1 MVSIQEM
8 LIGDVKQET
17 EEKIYVNNDSPYL
30 IAMPSSDEG
39 HMSK

>member
-8 LIGDVKQET
+8 LIRDVMEET

-30 IAMPSSDEG
+30 IAMSSSDKG
-39 HMSK
+39 LMLK